1 MAIGFNVGGSLGQ
14 AVPDKGFTRK
24 TTPRV
29 FKADF
34 GDGYSQRVGNGINVL
49 NETFSI
55 NFANRPKADIDQITN
70 FLETKAG
77 VTSFDFT
84 YAEGGSETTIKVLC
98 SDWSQSWSYDDY
110 YNLQTKL
117 ERVYE

>member
-24 TTPRV
+24 TSPRV

-98 SDWSQSWSYDDY
+98 SDWSQSWAYDDY

>member
-24 TTPRV
+24 STPRA
-29 FKADF
+29 FKTQF
-34 GDGYSQRVGNGINVL
+34 GDGYSQRVGNGINPLDEV
-49 NETFSI
+49 FSL
-55 NFANRPKADIDQITN
+55 NFANRTKADVDDITN

-77 VTSFDFT
+77 IDSFNFT

-98 SDWSQSWSYDDY
+98 ADWSQSWAYDDY
-110 YNLQTKL
+110 YDLQTKL
-117 ERVYE
+117 VRVYE

>member
-24 TTPRV
+24 TSPRV

-55 NFANRPKADIDQITN
+55 SFANRPKADIDQITN

-98 SDWSQSWSYDDY
+98 SDWSQSWAYDDY

>member
-34 GDGYSQRVGNGINVL
+34 GDGYYQRVGNGINVL
-49 NETFSI
+49 NESFSV
-55 NFANRPKADIDQITN
+55 NFANRTKADIDQITN

-77 VTSFDFT
+77 VTSFNFV
-84 YAEGGSETTIKVLC
+84 YSESGGETTIKVLC
-98 SDWSQSWSYDDY
+98 PDWNQSWAYDDY
-110 YNLQTKL
+110 YNLSMNL

>member
-49 NETFSI
+49 NESFSI
-55 NFANRPKADIDQITN
+55 NFANRTKEDIDQISN

-77 VTSFDFT
+77 VTSFNFV
-84 YAEGGSETTIKVLC
+84 YSESGGETTIKVLC
-98 SDWSQSWSYDDY
+98 PDWSQSWAYDDY
-110 YNLQTKL
+110 YDLQTKL
-117 ERVYE
+117 VRVYE

>member
-14 AVPDKGFTRK
+14 AVPDKGFTRNS
-24 TTPRV
+24 TPRA
-29 FKADF
+29 FKAQF
-34 GDGYSQRVGNGINVL
+34 GDGYSQRVGNGINPL
-49 NETFSI
+49 DEIFSLK
-55 NFANRPKADIDQITN
+55 FANRTKADIDQITN

-77 VTSFDFT
+77 ITSFNFT

-98 SDWSQSWSYDDY
+98 SKWSQSWAYDDY
-110 YNLQTKL
+110 YDLQTKL